1 MEINISGVLNK
12 IKLIKENL
20 SSVNINVIYSS
31 NDSNKDTLFFEKIA
45 QIGGG
50 IFEKD
55 SVYLIA
61 QGLEELNKF
70 VTIDDGSSSSSS
82 SSSSNP
88 CSAPPICEYGQPN
101 IIGITQDGCPIYQ
114 CPNYGIFT
122 TFLNTNYKSNLK
134 LSFKFIEGNSG
145 VVLWGDSA
153 SSLIPQNAIFTSASG
168 YTVSRNLSK

>member
-1 MEINISGVLNK
+1 MEINMSGVLNK
-12 IKLIKENL
+12 IKTIKQNL
-20 SSVNINVIYSS
+20 SDLNINVIYSTNNLNES
-31 NDSNKDTLFFEKIA
+31 TLFFEKIS

-50 IFEKD
+50 IFERD
-55 SVYLIA
+55 SIYLIT
-61 QGLEELNKF
+61 QGLEELNNF
-70 VTIDDGSSSSSS
+70 VKIDSSSS

-88 CSAPPICEYGQPN
+88 CTAPPICEYGQPN

-114 CPNYGIFT
+114 CPNYGVFT

-134 LSFKFIEGNSG
+134 LSFKFIQGNSG
-145 VVLWGDSA
+145 VVLWGDGA